1 MTPCDQIGADA
12 VGVAAL
18 PTDAPERVSAEAH
31 AGTCASCAGALE
43 DGRRLL
49 ALLGQ
54 ATVPGPSAAAL
65 ARASAAILS
74 ELDAPRAVAGKLAA
88 VVSAAV
94 LATWALPLALM
105 RAPLAGRALLL
116 SIALA
121 AAAAVSSAL
130 TIAVSKR
137 DGLLFLAASLAMAFV
152 TGSGSTLGPAVGL
165 HCAAIEAMTAA
176 TAGGAAWVATR
187 ALGQRAMDRRVLVGA
202 LGGGA
207 LAGHAALDVG
217 CGMSSALPHVLVFHT
232 GPVVLA
238 LGVALLLAN
247 RGGARAS
254 SANA

>member
-1 MTPCDQIGADA
+1 VTPCDQIGADA
-12 VGVAAL
+12 VGLAAL
-18 PTDAPERVSAEAH
+18 PADAPERVSAAAH
-31 AGTCASCAGALE
+31 ARTCAACARALE
-43 DGRRLL
+43 DGGRLL

-54 ATVPGPSAAAL
+54 ATVPGPSATAL
-65 ARASAAILS
+65 ARASAPILS

-88 VVSAAV
+88 VVTAAV

-105 RAPLAGRALLL
+105 RAPLGGRALAF

-121 AAAAVSSAL
+121 AVAAVSTAL

-137 DGLLFLAASLAMAFV
+137 DGLLFFAASLAMALV
-152 TGSGSTLGPAVGL
+152 TGSGATLGPAVGL

-176 TAGGAAWVATR
+176 AAGVAAWVATR
-187 ALGQRAMDRRVLVGA
+187 ALGQRALDGRVLLGA

-247 RGGARAS
+247 RIGGRAS

>member
-1 MTPCDQIGADA
+1 MTPCDQLAADA
-12 VGVAAL
+12 GGLEAL
-18 PTDAPERVSAEAH
+18 PADAPERVSAEAH
-31 AGTCASCAGALE
+31 ARTCAACAGALE

-49 ALLGQ
+49 ALLGR

-88 VVSAAV
+88 AVSAAV

-105 RAPLAGRALLL
+105 RAPLGGRALLF

-121 AAAAVSSAL
+121 AVAAVASAL

-152 TGSGSTLGPAVGL
+152 TGSGSTLGPVVGL

-176 TAGGAAWVATR
+176 TAGVIAWAATR
-187 ALGQRAMDRRVLVGA
+187 ALGQRTLDRRVLVGA

-238 LGVALLLAN
+238 LGVALLIAN
-247 RGGARAS
+247 RVGARAS
-254 SANA
+254 SGSA

>member
-1 MTPCDQIGADA
+1 M
-12 VGVAAL
+12 
-18 PTDAPERVSAEAH
+18 SAEAH
-31 AGTCASCAGALE
+31 ARTCAACARALE

-54 ATVPGPSAAAL
+54 ATLPEPSATAL
-65 ARASAAILS
+65 ARASATILA
-74 ELDAPRAVAGKLAA
+74 ELGEIDASRAVAGKLAA

-105 RAPLAGRALLL
+105 RAPLGGRALAF

-121 AAAAVSSAL
+121 AVAAVSTAL

-137 DGLLFLAASLAMAFV
+137 DGLLFFAASLAMAFV
-152 TGSGSTLGPAVGL
+152 TGSGATLGPAVGL
-165 HCAAIEAMTAA
+165 HCAAIEALTAA
-176 TAGGAAWVATR
+176 TAGVAAWVATHAFGR
-187 ALGQRAMDRRVLVGA
+187 RTLDRRVLIGA

-238 LGVALLLAN
+238 LGVALLIA
-247 RGGARAS
+247 RRADARA
-254 SANA
+254 AVL